1 MFESID
7 ELKDIQHQG
16 IVIET
21 INILTLLKDQIR
33 PVDSYK
39 FKELLESCE
48 SDAIQ
53 YALRDLEKCH
63 EALK

>member
-1 MFESID
+1 MSMFESID
-7 ELKDIQHQG
+7 ELKDIQHEG

-39 FKELLESCE
+39 FKELL
-48 SDAIQ
+48 
-53 YALRDLEKCH
+53 
-63 EALK
+63 